1 MGSDHHGAM
10 LEFDQDTA
18 LKVEAVYTT
27 PDVVAQRREVRA
39 TLAPQPGELVL
50 DVGSGPGFLAAEIA
64 HDVGPSGRVHG
75 VDPSAAMLEIARR
88 RTTAGD
94 AAPLRF
100 GPGAADALP
109 LADETFDAVVCTQVL
124 EYVDDVAGA
133 LAEMRRVLRP
143 GGRLLA
149 LDTDWSTLRLRT
161 GDPQRMARVLAAW
174 EEHLVHPHL
183 PRSLPALIE
192 EAGLRLERSEVVP
205 IVNRGFDP
213 DTYGAGLIG
222 LVAAF
227 VPGRRGVTADDARA
241 WADELRGLGAGFEL
255 SLERELFVAVR

>member
-1 MGSDHHGAM
+1 MGAM

-18 LKVEAVYTT
+18 RKVEAVYTT

-39 TLAPQPGELVL
+39 ALAPRPGERIL

-64 HDVGPSGRVHG
+64 QDVGAAGLVHG
-75 VDPSAAMLEIARR
+75 VDPSAAMLDIARR
-88 RTTAGD
+88 RASAGD

-109 LADETFDAVVCTQVL
+109 LADGTFDAVVCTQVL
-124 EYVDDVAGA
+124 EYVDDVAAA

-143 GGRLLA
+143 GGRLLV
-149 LDTDWSTLRLRT
+149 LDTDWSTLRCHT
-161 GDPQRMARVLAAW
+161 ADPGRMARVLAAW
-174 EEHLVHPHL
+174 EEHLVNPHL
-183 PRSLPALIE
+183 PRDLPALIE
-192 EAGLRLERSEVVP
+192 AAGLRLVSSAVVP
-205 IVNRGFDP
+205 IVNRGYDP

-227 VPGRRGVTADDARA
+227 VPGRRGVTGDEAQA
-241 WADELRGLGAGFEL
+241 WADELRGLSAAFEL